1 MYKKLINLCVGS
13 TLLLGLTACDSSKS
27 NESSEK
33 TNVKSQPETKK
44 DLTSQDELNKKIKQD
59 AEEVIFVK
67 ANGDQYYEK
76 GKRLKATGTVDLL
89 LKSSALP
96 SFVISTNENNGKV
109 MYTIQ
114 IAQSGVQSSENE
126 ITLKSGLKISKG
138 ATVTIYG
145 AYDEK
150 DKTGMPKISATVIEQ

>member
-1 MYKKLINLCVGS
+1 MYKKLISLCVGS
-13 TLLLGLTACDSSKS
+13 TLFLGLTACDSSKE
-27 NESSEK
+27 NESREK
-33 TNVKSQPETKK
+33 TNVKSQEETTK

-59 AEEVIFVK
+59 AEEVSFVK
-67 ANGDQYYEK
+67 ANGDQYEK

-89 LKSSALP
+89 LKSSLLP
-96 SFVISTNENNGKV
+96 SFVISTNENDGKGK
-109 MYTIQ
+109 YTIQ
-114 IAQSGVQSSENE
+114 IAQSGVQSNENE

-150 DKTGMPKISATVIEQ
+150 DKTGMPKISATIIEQ